1 MRFIPAVIVAVFA
14 IVLSACAPPRPVAP
28 KAAAQVVVEQPVK
41 VAAIQKPRVSK
52 FQEILDAFGVPLRAH
67 QWGKSILVN
76 IPSYELIALED
87 GEEKFRM
94 RVIVGAPGEDR
105 ATPVIDTFTSVARF
119 RPTWTPTPT
128 MIKTGAYE
136 PGTRPAGRGNPL
148 GYVALRFDDGQLVYL
163 HDTNK
168 PRLFERDRRALS
180 WGCVRVEGIERLLA
194 WTLDIEESEVLALM
208 HGRGTVDVQTTGLP
222 VMLRYYTAF
231 PDAGGNLRIYD
242 DIYARGE
249 TILTPK
255 PPEALAVAIRLPGTG

>member
-1 MRFIPAVIVAVFA
+1 MFRLPAILVAVLA
-14 IVLSACAPPRPVAP
+14 IALSACAPPRASAP
-28 KAAAQVVVEQPVK
+28 KVAAPAAAMAKPQ
-41 VAAIQKPRVSK
+41 ATAIQKPRVSA
-52 FQEILDAFGVPLRAH
+52 FQEKLDALGVPLRVN

-94 RVIVGAPGEDR
+94 RVIVGAPGRDR
-105 ATPVIDTFTSVARF
+105 ETPVIDTFTSVARF

-168 PRLFERDRRALS
+168 PRLFERDRRSLS

-194 WTLDIEESEVLALM
+194 WALDMDEGDVLSLM

-231 PDAGGNLRIYD
+231 PDAGGNLRQFD
-242 DIYARGE
+242 DIYRRGE
-249 TILTPK
+249 TILAPK
-255 PPEALAVAIRLPGTG
+255 PRAPVVAAKRLQSAG

>member
-1 MRFIPAVIVAVFA
+1 MRFLVSAVLLAAVLFVA
-14 IVLSACAPPRPVAP
+14 ACAPPRATAP
-28 KAAAQVVVEQPVK
+28 KASAPTLSETQLRAASIQP
-41 VAAIQKPRVSK
+41 PRTSK
-52 FQEILDAFGVPLRAH
+52 FQESLDQHGVPLRVH

-94 RVIVGAPGEDR
+94 RVIVGARGDDR
-105 ATPVIDTFTSVARF
+105 QTPVIDTFTSVARF

-128 MIKTGAYE
+128 MIKTGAYT
-136 PGTRPAGRGNPL
+136 PGTRPAGKGNPL

-168 PRLFERDRRALS
+168 PRLFKRDRRALS

-194 WTLDIEESEVLALM
+194 WALDMDEGEVLALM

-231 PDAGGNLRIYD
+231 PDAGGNLQFYD
-242 DIYARGE
+242 DIYGRGD
-249 TILTPK
+249 TILAPAAK
-255 PPEALAVAIRLPGTG
+255 ASGALAKRLPRAG

>member
-1 MRFIPAVIVAVFA
+1 MRCLFAVVIA
-14 IVLSACAPPRPVAP
+14 ICSLAMAACAPHRAAPPQAVAP
-28 KAAAQVVVEQPVK
+28 AAEPSPVQMAAAQKPK
-41 VAAIQKPRVSK
+41 VSA
-52 FQEILDAFGVPLRAH
+52 FQETLDKLGVPLRVH

-76 IPSYELIALED
+76 IPSYELIAFED
-87 GEEKFRM
+87 GEEQFRM

-136 PGTRPAGRGNPL
+136 PGTRPAGKGNPL
-148 GYVALRFDDGQLVYL
+148 GHVALRFDDGQLVYL

-168 PRLFERDRRALS
+168 PRLFNRDSRALS

-194 WTLDIEESEVLALM
+194 WALDMSEEDVLALM

-231 PDAGGNLRIYD
+231 PDAGGNLQFHD
-242 DIYARGE
+242 DIYDRGE
-249 TILTPK
+249 TILSPK
-255 PPEALAVAIRLPGTG
+255 LADPVAVAKRLPTSG

>member
-1 MRFIPAVIVAVFA
+1 MERLLLFLVSLAVLFVA
-14 IVLSACAPPRPVAP
+14 ACAPPRAATPAPTVA
-28 KAAAQVVVEQPVK
+28 KTQVETVS
-41 VAAIQKPRVSK
+41 IQKSKVST
-52 FQEILDAFGVPLRAH
+52 FQQSLDKHGIPLRVH

-76 IPSYELIALED
+76 IPSYELIALEN
-87 GEEKFRM
+87 GEEQFRM

-128 MIKTGAYE
+128 MIKTGAYT

-168 PRLFERDRRALS
+168 PRLFNREQRALS
-180 WGCVRVEGIERLLA
+180 WGCVRVEGIEMLLA
-194 WTLDIEESEVLALM
+194 WALDMDEGEVLDLM

-231 PDAGGNLRIYD
+231 PDAGGNLRFHD
-242 DIYARGE
+242 DIYGRGE
-249 TILTPK
+249 TILTPRA
-255 PPEALAVAIRLPGTG
+255 PEPVVVAKRLPTSG